1 MHDRLERGDQSARRR
16 PPVCGAVGK
25 FDSVDRKS
33 VRHDDEG
40 GWLELPLLALLTHE
54 RRDLPT
60 ALSSTLTAPGGCG
73 PATTWRDKPT
83 RGATAGLTCTRV
95 GMWLTRHYVCQAR
108 LMSLPEP
115 LPVTAAEVLEATV
128 SSPSQTL
135 IATDFDG
142 TLAPIVDDPE
152 QAYADPDA
160 VAALGRLGERVG
172 AVAVITG
179 RPVRMAVRLGRFQ
192 EVAGLHSLIV
202 LGQYGVERWNAAENE
217 YLLPPAPPQ
226 IKAVAGELPELLHSL
241 DLAAARVEDKGRAI
255 AVHTRSLPDPK
266 AALVKLA
273 DPLRDLAARH
283 GLAGEPGK
291 NVWEIRALGV
301 DKGATLRAVVAE
313 TGARQVIFAGD
324 DLGDLPAFQAVRDL
338 ATAGV
343 VGLLVCSAS
352 AEEDALAELS
362 DVIVDGPRGLAAWLN
377 DLAERLDVD

>member
-1 MHDRLERGDQSARRR
+1 
-16 PPVCGAVGK
+16 
-25 FDSVDRKS
+25 
-33 VRHDDEG
+33 
-40 GWLELPLLALLTHE
+40 
-54 RRDLPT
+54 
-60 ALSSTLTAPGGCG
+60 
-73 PATTWRDKPT
+73 
-83 RGATAGLTCTRV
+83 
-95 GMWLTRHYVCQAR
+95 
-108 LMSLPEP
+108 MSLPEP
-115 LPVTAAEVLEATV
+115 LPVTAAEVLEAIV

-266 AALVKLA
+266 AALAKLA

-283 GLAGEPGK
+283 GLAVEPGK

-377 DLAERLDVD
+377 ELAERLDVD